1 MSESNNE
8 NNNTSENNESNNKNP
23 LDQAPIES
31 TGDIFKNK
39 NNIDKEEKEEK
50 EENKEKEKEET
61 EEKEEAKQIEIKE
74 VKEEK
79 EDKKVKEE
87 KGQKENEQEINK
99 ENQNKKKEDY
109 NININNNNIT
119 NNNTNQNPIEDNN
132 VNLPLYQ
139 NFQENINNKIY
150 KNIPKENNIPQKK
163 EQYNPPN
170 NLNNNP
176 NNNNNFNENN
186 KRYDHDNK
194 KISQIIERCELL
206 YKQSRVLYEN
216 YEIQKAIINLTNAVK
231 GLDGLK
237 QSIVNNKTEFN
248 NFLPQVTSMR
258 TKYFNYLHKY
268 HLTIY
273 QLIPR
278 KFSPIRFNQGENIQE
293 FVKKYILTEPF
304 VTFDDIYEQ
313 SADKNK
319 SIKSMIY
326 DNYQKSLRLKY
337 KNLLL
342 YGPKGS
348 GKTLAVHAL
357 ANQLKGKV
365 AQLEGIELFK
375 IPNFSLEFVKAAFN
389 FMQNKPLIIY
399 IRNIEKMLSNMNNF
413 NFIYDKVCASKL
425 NDVILIASCSYQPP
439 KPVSEKFH
447 YAICVRPCEKNQ
459 KINLMKFI
467 AKKLGINYNIT
478 EKDLALFVYQNLENF
493 SNEDIFNL
501 IVGAIDIKKNKLGN
515 GEEMLEQVYKDGINL
530 EDLHN
535 ALNNVKG
542 SLTQEDI
549 KNYYL

>member
-8 NNNTSENNESNNKNP
+8 NNNILENNKSTNENP
-23 LDQAPIES
+23 FDQAPIES
-31 TGDIFKNK
+31 TGDIFKNN
-39 NNIDKEEKEEK
+39 NNIEIDEKKEKEEKEEK
-50 EENKEKEKEET
+50 EEKKET
-61 EEKEEAKQIEIKE
+61 EEKEEAKPIEIKE

-79 EDKKVKEE
+79 EE
-87 KGQKENEQEINK
+87 KTQKENIQENNK
-99 ENQNKKKEDY
+99 EIQNEKEDINNKKNPYED
-109 NININNNNIT
+109 T
-119 NNNTNQNPIEDNN
+119 NN
-132 VNLPLYQ
+132 LPSYQ
-139 NFQENINNKIY
+139 NFQEN
-150 KNIPKENNIPQKK
+150 
-163 EQYNPPN
+163 
-170 NLNNNP
+170 
-176 NNNNNFNENN
+176 NNNFKQQNIPNQNQNANN

-206 YKQSRVLYEN
+206 YKQSRNLYEN
-216 YEIQKAIINLTNAVK
+216 YDIQKAIVNLSNAIK
-231 GLDGLK
+231 GLDGLI

-248 NFLPQVTSMR
+248 SFLPQVTSMR
-258 TKYFNYLHKY
+258 TKYFADLHKY

-278 KFSPIRFNQGENIQE
+278 KFMPVRFNQGENMQE

-304 VTFDDIYEQ
+304 VTFDDIYEPNL
-313 SADKNK
+313 DKNK
-319 SIKSMIY
+319 TVKFMIN

-342 YGPKGS
+342 FGPKGS

-375 IPNFSLEFVKAAFN
+375 IPNFSLEFVKVAFN
-389 FMQNKPLIIY
+389 YMQSKPLIIY
-399 IRNIEKMLSNMNNF
+399 IRNLEKMLSNMNNF

-425 NDVILIASCSYQPP
+425 NNVILIASMSYQPP
-439 KPVSEKFH
+439 KVISEKFH

-459 KINLMKFI
+459 KINLMRFI
-467 AKKLGINYNIT
+467 AKKLGINFNIT
-478 EKDLALFVYQNLENF
+478 EKDFTGFIYQNLQNF

-501 IVGAIDIKKNKLGN
+501 ILGAIDMKKNKLGK
-515 GEEMLEQVYKDGINL
+515 GDDMLEQVYKDGINI

-535 ALNNVKG
+535 ALNVVHG
-542 SLTQEDI
+542 SLTPEDI

>member
-8 NNNTSENNESNNKNP
+8 NNNNP
-23 LDQAPIES
+23 LDQAPIEK
-31 TGDIFKNK
+31 TGDIFIN
-39 NNIDKEEKEEK
+39 NNIEKEEKGEIEEK
-50 EENKEKEKEET
+50 EENK
-61 EEKEEAKQIEIKE
+61 EKEEAKQIEIKE

-79 EDKKVKEE
+79 D
-87 KGQKENEQEINK
+87 QKENVQESGG
-99 ENQNKKKEDY
+99 ENHNEKKDDI
-109 NININNNNIT
+109 NININSNIT
-119 NNNTNQNPIEDNN
+119 NNKNNVYANNNPNQNPPEDNSN
-132 VNLPLYQ
+132 NLPSYQ
-139 NFQENINNKIY
+139 NFQENVNNNIY
-150 KNIPKENNIPQKK
+150 KNIPKQNNIP
-163 EQYNPPN
+163 PN
-170 NLNNNP
+170 NNLQ

-194 KISQIIERCELL
+194 KISQIIEKCESL
-206 YKQSRVLYEN
+206 YKQSLILYDN
-216 YEIQKAIINLTNAVK
+216 YDIQKAIINLSNAIK

-248 NFLPQVTSMR
+248 NFLPQVISMR
-258 TKYFNYLHKY
+258 TKYFNLLHKY

-278 KFSPIRFNQGENIQE
+278 KFAPVRFNQGENMQE

-313 SADKNK
+313 NSDKNK
-319 SIKSMIY
+319 SIKNMII

-342 YGPKGS
+342 FGPKGS

-389 FMQNKPLIIY
+389 YMSNKPLIIY
-399 IRNIEKMLSNMNNF
+399 IRNLEKMLSNMNNF

-425 NDVILIASCSYQPP
+425 NNVILIASSSYQPP
-439 KPVSEKFH
+439 KQVSEKFH

-467 AKKLGINYNIT
+467 AKKLGINYNII
-478 EKDLALFVYQNLENF
+478 EKDLSGFVYQNLGNF

-501 IVGAIDIKKNKLGN
+501 IVEAIDIKKNKLGN